1 MYQYEYQNNN
11 EPENN
16 KNINYDTKINP
27 ISEQS
32 DKLSSTFS
40 KLEHDIYS
48 LINFLRKNPLEF
60 CNNLIQKNKHKTN
73 QEQNEIINFLQDI
86 HSKKILK
93 PFIEIQELS
102 LAAKSL
108 LNRIILHYK
117 NNHSLN
123 LKELEPTKKNLR
135 ARLSKYG
142 ERTGKIF
149 ETVLFELDNPDEIVD
164 HILKEEKGRNMLLSQ
179 EMKFIGVSCDLIDTN
194 LLCTVIDVVQDFIPF
209 KNSNNKNNINNN
221 INNNIYMMYNNNE
234 NNNNY
239 NFNKSNYNKL
249 KPNYFYNQSNY
260 TNTNSDYLSLIE
272 NLNSKNNKDN
282 LKLKI
287 MPRKKVADLPMNIKM
302 DINLNDNY
310 NLTNNNIQINLNEGK
325 NRYYKTPTKIQILDY
340 SKNNNFFS
348 PNMINNNIN
357 NEKNFNFK
365 KSMPKRM
372 NSSNINTLKKDLNEE
387 NKNDI
392 IDIKDKDIK
401 FTLAGRTDIEQ
412 QNIIEN
418 SKKNMNKSKSV
429 CSFDAM
435 SVNSKNGGKNK
446 FQRLNHEEKM
456 EILHKINNRNMKT
469 PNSKSPTS
477 ENISENIN
485 IKLNQKKKIYEM
497 HNKINKKTPSRIG
510 YLEYFDIYSETE
522 KNNPYINNYN
532 KKISKTTKGI
542 EKNRKQEETEINN
555 YEYSKKKINEI
566 KNDLK
571 IQLKEEIK
579 KEVKDEIRDEFNNNN
594 KILYEKKQINEPI
607 YLNLDKN
614 FNIANN
620 IKQNN
625 EYIPENKKI
634 KSNNFNVTNNN
645 NKNKNNN
652 NINDK
657 IYYNKNKNNTR
668 WSSSEKYYYINKQKT
683 DLKSNKNK
691 NLYIPISPYNKKNK
705 NIYYKGRKSFDWR
718 EFVPKNKNNDVILLK
733 QKYQERYTKSN
744 IPSKNIYSNNN
755 KDDNSIDNTNRKTY
769 INSKQNNKNIKI
781 DDKKENNS
789 YLNQIFQPTSKK
801 EIKKLIKMYNMAQE
815 DKRSKNS
822 NMNNSSSYNIINNN
836 KSINECLFNDN
847 EILSDIIKVNFD
859 DKKSN
864 LNITENNKEDNSQIN
879 NNKSIV
885 KNIIITNNQIKNMK
899 KMNEKKINKNNN
911 FVEGHRFQIKYEK
924 VKSKSQIYKDIIPQ
938 KRKFSMNNIN
948 INIDKNIINNI
959 NMDNKSFIFNS
970 SSPRSCDINRNEDIV
985 NINNSNI
992 SNKNIIV
999 KEKKEEEINNINNNL
1014 MKTGRF
1020 VDDDLINNDEII
1032 GDIKNYMDENVS
1044 YRELNE
1050 KPIISKIEKIEGNS
1064 VITTIITRTKKIYT
1078 PDKENH
1084 RPNKDNKSENNEK
1097 QIPINIFN
1105 NNKIMECFND
1115 FDCSMN
1121 DTRSVPNQKNNSIKT
1136 KNISLSMNNTLD
1148 KQYKNNSCKTPNN
1161 KQITPTD
1168 INNISEFD
1176 LFSDISNNSDFEKKY
1191 IKDPEG
1197 NLVETLVKKTKYNN
1211 GSVLYEYV

>member
-60 CNNLIQKNKHKTN
+60 CNNLIQKNKYKTN

-149 ETVLFELDNPDEIVD
+149 ETVLFELDNPDEIIN
-164 HILKEEKGRNMLLSQ
+164 HILREEKGRNMLLSQ

-392 IDIKDKDIK
+392 NDIKDKDIK

-485 IKLNQKKKIYEM
+485 INLNQKKKIYEM

-522 KNNPYINNYN
+522 KNNPYIYNYN

-620 IKQNN
+620 IKQNT

-634 KSNNFNVTNNN
+634 KSNNFNITNNN

-691 NLYIPISPYNKKNK
+691 NLYIPKSPYNKKNK

-755 KDDNSIDNTNRKTY
+755 TDDNFIDNTNRKTY

-864 LNITENNKEDNSQIN
+864 LNITENNKEDISQIN

-885 KNIIITNNQIKNMK
+885 KNIIITNNHIKNLK

-1121 DTRSVPNQKNNSIKT
+1121 DTRSVTNQKNNSIKT